1 MQLRLC
7 CRNHFLLA
15 QSVSS
20 CTQKVTTRWQCHS
33 KTPRNCLSF
42 TLAVVDLQSVVRVKP
57 ASTGARTVIWS
68 PKAANRK
75 RTSTVG
81 SRTLWPR
88 RIARPLRSI
97 SGTGRGPPRHVG
109 GSPVVASK
117 VPRHRSYHEKKCT
130 GISDSFMMV
139 DLSKIKSYSVH
150 RYAQSTLV
158 LSRYYSRRD
167 SLNSCYRKLKR
178 PKKADRIT
186 KKSITINAKSSRI
199 QH

>member
-1 MQLRLC
+1 M
-7 CRNHFLLA
+7 A
-15 QSVSS
+15 VSQQN
-20 CTQKVTTRWQCHS
+20 TAE
-33 KTPRNCLSF
+33 LSIIH
-42 TLAVVDLQSVVRVKP
+42 VGCGRSPVGRPSRKP

-88 RIARPLRSI
+88 RIASPLRSI

-117 VPRHRSYHEKKCT
+117 VPRHRSYHEKKYT
-130 GISDSFMMV
+130 GISDLFMMV

-167 SLNSCYRKLKR
+167 SFNSCYRKLKR
-178 PKKADRIT
+178 PKRRIVLQR
-186 KKSITINAKSSRI
+186 NP
-199 QH
+199 

>member
-15 QSVSS
+15 QSVSGLYAEGHDAMAVS
-20 CTQKVTTRWQCHS
+20 QQNTAE
-33 KTPRNCLSF
+33 LSIIH
-42 TLAVVDLQSVVRVKP
+42 VGCGRSPVGRPSRKP

-88 RIARPLRSI
+88 RIASPLRSI

-117 VPRHRSYHEKKCT
+117 VPRHRSYHEKKYT
-130 GISDSFMMV
+130 GISDLFMTV
-139 DLSKIKSYSVH
+139 DLSKINSYSVH

-178 PKKADRIT
+178 PKRRIVLQR
-186 KKSITINAKSSRI
+186 NP
-199 QH
+199 